1 LLSFLKYADVVSGR
15 LDNVEKEPIAETIRK
30 HQLELQRECVMR
42 QLQILKVE
50 AEKEQKK
57 LEKKYRQATEKLDG
71 YQDRHRTG
79 RKDALQNVQKA
90 KQERLELKQHREKE
104 EGVISEY
111 RAACERLL
119 HEELANNNNSSNLSD
134 GRDRAMTSQKSS
146 CDEIEQL
153 ALASQSDVATWKT
166 LMVQAKTHYHHQ
178 MLEVLDNEVGKA
190 LNREN
195 TVRDE
200 LDKSKQ
206 RITTW
211 EHDLHQ
217 SKERIS
223 LLIDERQQSTKR
235 QKLAQYLI
243 KDRLLKVKKAKRT
256 VNDAKL
262 AVEKELVLAVEQE
275 KTLQQDLGML
285 SEKKGKIQ
293 REISLVDQRQRWF
306 DELNSAPVDD
316 SVARQISVESDR
328 RKEQLQRLLQSEEE
342 LFQTLQETRKNRKQ
356 SKRALETASETLTT
370 LEGKI
375 DGMWEEHKQVDQT
388 YDQSE
393 KNLQTQLQEACKR
406 EQRTEK
412 QVNLA
417 LSKEQKLLQKLR
429 VVSGNEKIF
438 EIPLK
443 SGEFSSVVI

>member
-57 LEKKYRQATEKLDG
+57 LEKKYRQATEKLDA

-79 RKDALQNVQKA
+79 RKDALQNVEKA

-104 EGVISEY
+104 QAVITEY

-119 HEELANNNNSSNLSD
+119 HEELANNNSSNLSD

-146 CDEIEQL
+146 YDEIEKL

-166 LMVQAKTHYHHQ
+166 LMVQAKTHYQHQ

-190 LNREN
+190 LNRAN
-195 TVRDE
+195 TVRGE

-223 LLIDERQQSTKR
+223 LLSDERQQSTKR

-306 DELNSAPVDD
+306 DEMNSAPADD

-328 RKEQLQRLLQSEEE
+328 RKEQLQRLLQGEEE
-342 LFQTLQETRKNRKQ
+342 LFQTLQETRKNRKL

-393 KNLQTQLQEACKR
+393 KNLQTQLQDACKR

-429 VVSGNEKIF
+429 VVSGNEKMF
-438 EIPLK
+438 EIPLQ
-443 SGEFSSVVI
+443 SGEFSCVVI